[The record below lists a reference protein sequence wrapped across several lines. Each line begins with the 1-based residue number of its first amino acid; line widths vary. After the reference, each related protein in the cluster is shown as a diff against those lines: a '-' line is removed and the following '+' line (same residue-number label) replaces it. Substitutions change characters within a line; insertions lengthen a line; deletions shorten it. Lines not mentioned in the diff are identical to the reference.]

1 MSSSSPTASLN
12 RTQREQALGR
22 LATERYDVIVVG
34 GGVTGA
40 GAALD
45 AASRGLR
52 TALVERHDLASG
64 TSRWSSKLAHG
75 GLRYLAKGDLPIAF
89 RSALERH
96 HLLTT
101 IAPHLVRPLRNI
113 VPDTDPVESVASN
126 AGILLADGLR
136 RAAGTPSSLLSM
148 PRRVSARRVHELV
161 PGSRDG
167 LRGIMYSDGQIED
180 DARLVTT
187 IARTAAA
194 HGADVVTRVDAEP
207 LGADRVRL
215 TDTLTG
221 ESIEATGHVL
231 LAAGVWSDEYEP
243 SIAVTPSR
251 GSHLVL
257 RAERLGFPRAQLS
270 APVPGHF
277 GRFIFTI
284 PISGDLVLLG
294 LTDEETP
301 GVDGTAPPVPLADET
316 FLLETMSSV
325 LAEPLTREDVVG
337 RFAGLRPLV
346 TVAGQREGGRSLRRD
361 EARRGASKGS
371 SADASR
377 DHLLIDEPGRPVTIT
392 GGKLTEYRRM
402 AQDAIDAVAA
412 RVGGDVPPCRTTSLP
427 LLGAAPPHL
436 LERVAAPSR
445 LVRRYG
451 TLAPDVLALAE
462 TDPSLAEPVAPG
474 CPTIGAELA
483 HAVAH
488 EGALT
493 VDDLVERRARI
504 TFVEADVA
512 AARAT
517 AERVLALVP

>member
-1 MSSSSPTASLN
+1 MGTGTAPHDLN
-12 RTQREQALGR
+12 RTQRAAALDR
-22 LATERYDVIVVG
+22 LATEPYDVIVVG

-64 TSRWSSKLAHG
+64 TSRWSSKLVHG
-75 GLRYLAKGDLPIAF
+75 GLRYLAKADVPIAY
-89 RSALERH
+89 RSAIERH

-113 VPDTDPVESVASN
+113 VPDTDLLESVPSN
-126 AGILLADGLR
+126 AGIFLADGLR
-136 RAAGTPSSLLSM
+136 RAAGTPSSILPM
-148 PRRVSARRVHELV
+148 PRRVSARTVHGLF
-161 PGSRDG
+161 PGAREG
-167 LRGIMYSDGQIED
+167 LRGIMYSDGQVED

-187 IARTAAA
+187 LARTAAA
-194 HGADVVTRVDAEP
+194 HGADVVTYCDAEP

-215 TDTLTG
+215 TDTLSG
-221 ESIEATGHVL
+221 ETIEASGHVL
-231 LAAGVWSDEYEP
+231 LATGVWSGEHEP
-243 SIAVTPSR
+243 GLEVTPSR

-257 RAERLGFPRAQLS
+257 RAERLGFPSAQLS

-277 GRFIFTI
+277 GRFIFAI

-294 LTDEETP
+294 LTDEAAP

-325 LAEPLTREDVVG
+325 LAEPLTRADVVG

-346 TVAGQREGGRSLRRD
+346 TMRGEGG
-361 EARRGASKGS
+361 AGT

-377 DHLLIDEPGRPVTIT
+377 DHLLIDEPGRPITIT
-392 GGKLTEYRRM
+392 GGKLTEYRAM
-402 AQDAIDAVAA
+402 AQDAIDAVAR
-412 RVGGDVPPCRTTSLP
+412 RVGGEVAPCRTTSLP

-436 LERVAAPSR
+436 LEKVAAPDR

-451 TLAPDVLALAE
+451 TLAPQVMALAE
-462 TDPSLAEPVAPG
+462 TDPALAEPVAPG
-474 CPTIGAELA
+474 CPTTGAELA
-483 HAVAH
+483 YAVAH

-493 VDDLVERRARI
+493 VEDLLERRTRI
-504 TFVEADVA
+504 SFVNADIAPATA
-512 AARAT
+512 AAERA
-517 AERVLALVP
+517 LAPVSTR

>member
-1 MSSSSPTASLN
+1 MSINPPSGNLN
-12 RTQREQALGR
+12 RTQRQAALER
-22 LATERYDVIVVG
+22 LAGERYDVIVVG

-75 GLRYLAKGDLPIAF
+75 GLRYLAKADLPIAY
-89 RSALERH
+89 RSAAERH
-96 HLLTT
+96 HLLTR

-113 VPDTDPVESVASN
+113 VPDTDPVESIASN
-126 AGILLADGLR
+126 AGIFLADGLR
-136 RAAGTPSSLLSM
+136 RAAGTPSSVLPM
-148 PRRVSARRVHELV
+148 PRRVSARAVHELV
-161 PGSRDG
+161 PGARDG
-167 LRGIMYSDGQIED
+167 VRGIMYSDGQVED

-187 IARTAAA
+187 LARTAAA
-194 HGADVVTRVDAEP
+194 HGADVVTYCDAEP
-207 LGADRVRL
+207 IDGDRVRL
-215 TDTLTG
+215 TDSLTG
-221 ESIEATGHVL
+221 QTIEARGQVL
-231 LAAGVWSDEYEP
+231 LATGVWSGENEP
-243 SIAVTPSR
+243 RIQVTPSR

-294 LTDEETP
+294 LTDEPAP
-301 GVDGTAPPVPLADET
+301 GADGTAPPVPEADES

-325 LAEPLTREDVVG
+325 LAEPLTPADVVG

-346 TVAGQREGGRSLRRD
+346 TLAGKGG
-361 EARRGASKGS
+361 GS

-377 DHLLIDEPGRPVTIT
+377 DHLLIDEPGRPITIT
-392 GGKLTEYRRM
+392 GGKLTEYRKM
-402 AQDAIDAVAA
+402 AEDAVDAVAR
-412 RVGGDVPPCRTTSLP
+412 RVDREVAPCRTTTLP
-427 LLGAAPPHL
+427 LLGAAPADL
-436 LERVAAPSR
+436 LSRVGAPTR

-451 TLAPDVLALAE
+451 TFATQLMDLVA
-462 TDPSLAEPVAPG
+462 TDPALGEPITPG

-483 HAVAH
+483 YAVAH
-488 EGALT
+488 EGAVT
-493 VDDLVERRARI
+493 VEDLLERRTRVS
-504 TFVEADVA
+504 FVDADVA
-512 AARAT
+512 PAT
-517 AERVLALVP
+517 AAAEQALALVG